1 MKLKS
6 LLLVASFSLLAHAY
20 AANVHTHPKTDTTD
34 KNAVAKGLTYPG
46 YCQIEIIND
55 SLYDIHVSGTFD
67 DNAPLDFFAY
77 RYDAPH
83 YINMYYYG
91 YCHSSM
97 YLTLQAAQWP
107 YQTFYSNWTS
117 VDSTIRVGTFFNKEV
132 TAEVSAR

>member
-6 LLLVASFSLLAHAY
+6 LLFVVSFSLFSHVY

-55 SLYDIHVSGTFD
+55 SFSDVHVSGTYD
-67 DNAPLDFFAY
+67 DNAPVDFYVY
-77 RYDAPH
+77 RYEAPH
-83 YINMYYYG
+83 YINMFYYG

-97 YLTLQAAQWP
+97 YLTIQSVQWP
-107 YQTFYSNWTS
+107 YQTLYSNWTS
-117 VDSTIRVGTFFNKEV
+117 VDSTVRLVSFLNKEV
-132 TAEVSAR
+132 KAEVSAR